1 MENERQGAAAD
12 STSIA
17 SVSPRLGATLLRV
30 AWLSILLGFVMEAL
44 KLTSAAGFGTFT
56 GLDLTVVADLVGQ
69 ISWSTIVCVGLA
81 IGTAVSKFRASLMG
95 FLGLLAAPLAFG
107 VSRSLHQG
115 AAQSLA
121 IWETASGPGP
131 SLYIL
136 AVLKAV
142 EYACLGAALG
152 WIGSRHWGGVLAH
165 VAVGLVVGIFF
176 GGAIVAA
183 TYWTSPESPGAA
195 ALIVRGFNE
204 LVFPVGCSLVLF
216 SAQALGKRVS
226 TD

>member
-1 MENERQGAAAD
+1 MENERQGAAAA
-12 STSIA
+12 SMSIA

-30 AWLSILLGFVMEAL
+30 AWLSILLGVVMEAL
-44 KLTSAAGFGTFT
+44 KLTSAAGFGTFP

-81 IGTAVSKFRASLMG
+81 IGSAVSKFRASLMG

-121 IWETASGPGP
+121 IWETASGGGP
-131 SLYIL
+131 SLYVL

-152 WIGSRHWGGVLAH
+152 WIGGRPWGGALAH

-183 TYWTSPESPGAA
+183 TYWTSPESPGAV

-204 LVFPVGCSLVLF
+204 LLFPVGCSLVLF
-216 SAQALGKRVS
+216 SAQALGKRLAK
-226 TD
+226 D

>member
-1 MENERQGAAAD
+1 MENERQGAAAASA
-12 STSIA
+12 STVSA
-17 SVSPRLGATLLRV
+17 SPKLGATLLRV
-30 AWLSILLGFVMEAL
+30 AWLAILLGFVMESL
-44 KLTSAAGFGTFT
+44 KLLSAAGVGIFP
-56 GLDLTVVADLVGQ
+56 GLNLAVVADLVGQ

-95 FLGLLAAPLAFG
+95 FLGLLSAPLAFG

-131 SLYIL
+131 SLYVL
-136 AVLKAV
+136 AILKAV

-152 WIGSRHWGGVLAH
+152 WIGGRPWGGATAH

-183 TYWTSPESPGAA
+183 TYWTSPEPPVAA
-195 ALIVRGFNE
+195 DLVVRGFNE
-204 LVFPVGCSLVLF
+204 LLFPVGCSLVLF
-216 SAQALGKRVS
+216 SAQALGKRLA

>member
-1 MENERQGAAAD
+1 MENERQGAVAA
-12 STSIA
+12 STSTA
-17 SVSPRLGATLLRV
+17 SASPKLGATLLRV
-30 AWLSILLGFVMEAL
+30 AWLSILLGFVMEAV
-44 KLTSAAGFGTFT
+44 KLLSAAGVGVFP
-56 GLDLTVVADLVGQ
+56 GLNLAVVADLVGQ

-81 IGTAVSKFRASLMG
+81 IGTAMSKFRASLMG
-95 FLGLLAAPLAFG
+95 FLGLLSAPIAFG

-115 AAQSLA
+115 VSQSLA

-152 WIGSRHWGGVLAH
+152 WIGSRAWGGALAH

-183 TYWTSPESPGAA
+183 TYWTSPEPPTAA
-195 ALIVRGFNE
+195 DLVVRGFNE
-204 LVFPVGCSLVLF
+204 LLFPVGCSLVLF
-216 SAQALGKRVS
+216 SAQALGKRL
-226 TD
+226 TAN

>member
-1 MENERQGAAAD
+1 
-12 STSIA
+12 
-17 SVSPRLGATLLRV
+17 VSPRLGATLLRV

-44 KLTSAAGFGTFT
+44 KLISAAGFGAFP
-56 GLDLTVVADLVGQ
+56 GLDLTVVTDLVGQ
-69 ISWSTIVCVGLA
+69 VSWSTIVCVGLA
-81 IGTAVSKFRASLMG
+81 IGTAVSKFRTSLMG

-136 AVLKAV
+136 AVLKAI

-152 WIGSRHWGGVLAH
+152 WIGVRPWGGALAH
-165 VAVGLVVGIFF
+165 VAVGLLVGIFF

-204 LVFPVGCSLVLF
+204 LLFPVGCSLVLF
-216 SAQALGKRVS
+216 SAQALGKRLA